1 MAPAFRL
8 VVAALT
14 LATAVFAAP
23 LEERQ
28 SGCADVMV
36 ENSVSHHGTSI
47 LTLLKLFF
55 ARGTTET
62 APIGL
67 PGGVGATLRDSLSS
81 RLGGRSLSFQGVDY
95 PANIAGFLAGGDPAG
110 SRTMAADI
118 TGAANSCP
126 NAKIVSVG
134 YSQGAQL
141 VHNSAKMLT
150 SAVTSRVNAVVT
162 FGDPFQNE
170 PVGNIPSSN
179 VRVVCHTGDNICEGG
194 NLVLAPHLYVFR
206 HCL

>member
-8 VVAALT
+8 IVAAL
-14 LATAVFAAP
+14 AFVTAVFAAP

-28 SGCADVMV
+28 TACADVMV
-36 ENSVSHHGTSI
+36 V
-47 LTLLKLFF
+47 F

-67 PGGVGATLRDSLSS
+67 PGGVGDTLRDNLRS
-81 RLGGRSLSFQGVDY
+81 RLGSRSLSFQGVDY
-95 PANIAGFLAGGDPAG
+95 PADIPGFLAGGDPAG

-118 TGAANSCP
+118 TAAANSCP

-141 VHNSAKMLT
+141 VHNSAKLLT

-162 FGDPFQNE
+162 FGDPYQNQ
-170 PVGNIPSSN
+170 PVGSIPSSN
-179 VRVVCHTGDNICEGG
+179 VRVVCHAGDNICEGG
-194 NLVLAPHLYVFR
+194 VLVLAPHLYVYR
-206 HCL
+206 YYL

>member
-8 VVAALT
+8 VVAALA

-28 SGCADVMV
+28 SGCADVM
-36 ENSVSHHGTSI
+36 
-47 LTLLKLFF
+47 LFF

-67 PGGVGATLRDSLSS
+67 PGGVGATLRASLSS

-194 NLVLAPHLYVFR
+194 NLVLAPHLTYQRDVPSAADFIVSKV
-206 HCL
+206 